1 MSGLDE
7 VVVFLAFAAFA
18 AGFVDAVVGGGG
30 LVQLPALFGSLP
42 QATPASLF
50 GTNKVSSIAGT
61 VFAARRYM
69 RSVPLFSHVLW
80 PAVVAA
86 GLFSWLGA
94 GAVSLLPRAWAQPLV
109 LVLLVV
115 VAAVTLRQ
123 RSLGLVHKPR
133 LSVRQEVW
141 FALGLGAVL
150 GFYDGFF
157 GPGTGAFLIF
167 IFVRVF
173 GYDFL
178 HASAHSKLIN
188 LMTNFGALVFFVP
201 TGEVLWKVALVMAS
215 CNVVGSVVG
224 ARTAVRR
231 GSQFVRLFFIGLLAV
246 MIVRMGLTTFEMFY
260 KF

>member
-1 MSGLDE
+1 MSGVDE
-7 VVVFLAFAAFA
+7 VLVFLAFAAFA

-30 LVQLPALFGSLP
+30 LVQVPALFGSLP
-42 QATPASLF
+42 NASPAILF

-61 VFAARRYM
+61 VFAAHRYM
-69 RSVPLFSHVLW
+69 RSVPLQAHILW
-80 PAVVAA
+80 PAMVAA
-86 GLFSWLGA
+86 VVCSLFGA
-94 GAVSLLPRAWAQPLV
+94 ATVSLLPRAWAQPLV
-109 LVLLVV
+109 LVLLLA
-115 VAAVTLRQ
+115 VAVATLRQ
-123 RSLGLVHKPR
+123 RSMGLIHQPR
-133 LSVRQEVW
+133 LSAQREFW
-141 FALGLGAVL
+141 AALALGGGL

-188 LMTNFGALVFFVP
+188 LMTNLGALVFFVP
-201 TGEVLWKVALVMAS
+201 TGEVLWKIALVMAS
-215 CNVVGSVVG
+215 CNVLGSLVG

-246 MIVRMGLTTFEMFY
+246 MIVRMGVTTVEMFR
-260 KF
+260 

>member
-1 MSGLDE
+1 MSGMDE
-7 VVVFLAFAAFA
+7 VVLFLGFAAFA

-30 LVQLPALFGSLP
+30 LVQLPALFGSFP
-42 QATPASLF
+42 QASAASLF

-61 VFAARRYM
+61 FFAAHRYI
-69 RSVPLFSHVLW
+69 RSVALRSHVLW
-80 PAVVAA
+80 PAMLSAVV
-86 GLFSWLGA
+86 FSLLGA
-94 GAVSLLPRAWAQPLV
+94 AAVSLLPRAWAQPLV
-109 LVLLVV
+109 LVLLVT
-115 VAAVTLRQ
+115 VAVVTLRQ
-123 RSLGLVHKPR
+123 RHLGLVHEPR
-133 LSVRQEVW
+133 FSPRREFW
-141 FALGLGAVL
+141 FALGLGAAL

-188 LMTNFGALVFFVP
+188 LMTNLGALVFFVP
-201 TGEVLWKVALVMAS
+201 TGEVLWKVGLVMAG
-215 CNVVGSVVG
+215 CNVVGSLVG

-246 MIVRMGLTTFEMFY
+246 MIVRMGVTTVEMFR
-260 KF
+260 